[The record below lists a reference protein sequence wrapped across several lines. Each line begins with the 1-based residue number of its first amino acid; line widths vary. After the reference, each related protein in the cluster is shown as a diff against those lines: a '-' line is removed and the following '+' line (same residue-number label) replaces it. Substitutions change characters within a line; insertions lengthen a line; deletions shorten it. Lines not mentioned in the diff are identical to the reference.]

1 MGGLY
6 LEGLIFG
13 ILRYID
19 LARAKSESLVNNTKG
34 QKKLSRVMLNVIFK
48 YLNDRRRF
56 GQTKEKKRHGRI
68 YEHVNLP

>member
-19 LARAKSESLVNNTKG
+19 LARAKGEALVNNTNE
-34 QKKLSRVMLNVIFK
+34 QKELSRVMLNVIFK
-48 YLNDRRRF
+48 YLNDRRGF

-68 YEHVNLP
+68 YEHVNLT

>member
-1 MGGLY
+1 MGGLH

-19 LARAKSESLVNNTKG
+19 LARAKSEALVNNTNE
-34 QKKLSRVMLNVIFK
+34 QKKLSRVRLNVIFK